1 MIVSQSGW
9 KSPLLTGT
17 LATGVLSSHTVKK
30 PRWWKMAHRSTPV
43 KVPADCQHQPPDRW
57 VKAPS
62 EDSSLQLLHQP
73 QFFLSSR
80 CSRTDVNDCPCTLT
94 KFLTDT
100 VCERK
105 KKMVV
110 FTSLKFLR
118 FRGSGISCVVL
129 QVHAAHLLPLD
140 LLSRHPC
147 TQGACSTVLIA
158 TNQH

>member
-1 MIVSQSGW
+1 MALIQDAT
-9 KSPLLTGT
+9 KPQNFDLLPN
-17 LATGVLSSHTVKK
+17 LSEL
-30 PRWWKMAHRSTPV
+30 PFAH
-43 KVPADCQHQPPDRW
+43 
-57 VKAPS
+57 
-62 EDSSLQLLHQP
+62 LQ
-73 QFFLSSR
+73 
-80 CSRTDVNDCPCTLT
+80 
-94 KFLTDT
+94 
-100 VCERK
+100 